1 MMKRFK
7 LMGIA
12 GVTALGTV
20 LGGGSQSSADVLIS
34 DFSNFSQT
42 GTYVEWDNGTFTSG
56 ATDWRV
62 QANDFGGG
70 WVTLGSQ
77 IDASAEDTIELTL
90 TVNPGNAAPFF
101 NLVMFSGAPGST
113 QAAWRFPL
121 VPGTQTLIADL
132 DNPDFFNAG
141 DILSWDKSDI
151 GNEWHLQG
159 TFQNGNPGLAMDV
172 TFDNLVLTPEPAS
185 LGLLGLGV
193 LALAGRRR
201 H

>member
-1 MMKRFK
+1 MKKRKFRW
-7 LMGIA
+7 MGAVIA
-12 GVTALGTV
+12 VALGTTM
-20 LGGGSQSSADVLIS
+20 SAASADVLIS

-42 GTYVEWDNGTFTSG
+42 GTYVDWDFGTFTSG

-62 QANDFGGG
+62 EASNFGGG

-77 IDASAEDTIELTL
+77 LDASAEDTIEVTL
-90 TVNPGNAAPFF
+90 TANPANVATNF
-101 NLVMFSGAPGST
+101 NIILFSGAPGTT
-113 QAAWRFPL
+113 QAGWTFTLGA
-121 VPGTQTLIADL
+121 GTQTLTADL
-132 DNPDFFNAG
+132 NTPDFFNAG
-141 DILSWDKSDI
+141 DINSWDKSDI

-159 TFQNGNPGLAMDV
+159 TFANNDHMDV